1 MSAFHPRCPV
11 CGDPLSGNTV
21 SCPECETPHHADCWS
36 FGGACSIYGCH
47 KSASHDDAPAD
58 PTALSPEDRLRGG
71 VFGALLGVGVTTI
84 VWPVLSYT
92 AMGPRTASDL
102 FVPGLAWALC
112 AAVLGW
118 QTGSTVRGRVDRGRT
133 LWLALI
139 GPAWTAFRLAAL
151 AFAVVYFPFFL
162 MFSLP
167 AVLVALPCALA
178 AERFN
183 QASAGEHA
191 LQGRMMRWAALA
203 LALGACVC
211 AVVALKL

>member
-1 MSAFHPRCPV
+1 MNAFHPRCPV
-11 CGDPLSGNTV
+11 CGDPLSGTTV

-47 KSASHDDAPAD
+47 KSASRAGAPND
-58 PTALSPEDRLRGG
+58 PSALAPDDRLRGG
-71 VFGALLGVGVTTI
+71 VFGAMLGVGVTAI
-84 VWPVLSYT
+84 VWPLLSYG
-92 AMGPRTASDL
+92 AMAPHAASDI
-102 FVPGLAWALC
+102 VTPGLAWALC

-183 QASAGEHA
+183 QASAGERA
-191 LQGRMMRWAALA
+191 LQRRMMRWAALV
-203 LALGACVC
+203 LALGACVST
-211 AVVALKL
+211 VVALKL